1 MDGARTRGHPA
12 ATAAVAGMIRGRAPH
27 AVLFVGPAGVGKTTL
42 ADDLAAGL
50 LCTVEDLVARPC
62 GACRACRLVASG
74 GHPDVHRIG
83 PDGAGRQV
91 VIGGPGAKVRGIRD
105 LIGEL
110 ALLPVEG
117 GARIA
122 IVESAQRM
130 NEDAQTALLKTLE
143 EPSAG
148 VTLILCA
155 DAEEP
160 LLPTIRSRCARI
172 RLGPVGTRVVE
183 AILGDHGVADQPLAA
198 RVARIAAGRPGVAVA
213 WAADPD
219 ALRTREELTRSL
231 LDLVDLGPADR
242 LAGVRAA
249 AGRASRIAAV
259 VDPPT
264 SLSPSPT
271 PKPAART
278 GSRSAT
284 TTDADADPG
293 DSAGDDDVLE
303 TVRTPAT
310 ERRRAADAL
319 IALWMDVARDV
330 ALCQRGLSGNVRDL
344 SLFDETTA
352 AAGRLAVSDVTAFMD
367 RLGRAAVLVRSNV
380 SPELVL
386 DDLAVHWPRP
396 VMAAA

>member
-1 MDGARTRGHPA
+1 
-12 ATAAVAGMIRGRAPH
+12 MIRGRAPH
-27 AVLFVGPAGVGKTTL
+27 AVLFVGPAGIGKTTL

-50 LCTVEDLVARPC
+50 LCTVDDVQARPC

-91 VIGGPGAKVRGIRD
+91 VIGGPGSKVRGIRD

-130 NEDAQTALLKTLE
+130 NEDAQAALLKTLE
-143 EPSAG
+143 EPPAG

-172 RLGPVGTRVVE
+172 RLGPVGPRVVE
-183 AILGDHGVADQPLAA
+183 TILGDHGMADPPLAA
-198 RVARIAAGRPGVAVA
+198 RLARIAAGRPGVALA

-219 ALRTREELTRSL
+219 ALQAREELTRTL
-231 LDLVDLGPADR
+231 LDVLDLGPADR
-242 LAGVRAA
+242 LAAVRSAA
-249 AGRASRIAAV
+249 SRATRIAAV

-264 SLSPSPT
+264 SSLTRLPMSPGSSPKRRT
-271 PKPAART
+271 AAGG
-278 GSRSAT
+278 GSRSAPAPDV
-284 TTDADADPG
+284 DAEAEG
-293 DSAGDDDVLE
+293 EHDDDLLE
-303 TVRTPAT
+303 IARTPAT

-330 ALCQRGLSGNVRDL
+330 ALCQRGLAGNVREL
-344 SLFDETTA
+344 RLLDETTV
-352 AAGRLAVSDVTAFMD
+352 AAGRLAGPDVTAFMD

-386 DDLAVHWPRP
+386 DDLAVHWPSP
-396 VMAAA
+396 ATGAA

>member
-1 MDGARTRGHPA
+1 
-12 ATAAVAGMIRGRAPH
+12 MIRGRAPH
-27 AVLFVGPAGVGKTTL
+27 AVLFVGPAGIGKTTL

-50 LCTVEDLVARPC
+50 LCTVDDVQARPC

-91 VIGGPGAKVRGIRD
+91 VIGGPGSKVRGIRD

-130 NEDAQTALLKTLE
+130 NEDAQAALLKTLE
-143 EPSAG
+143 EPPAG

-172 RLGPVGTRVVE
+172 RLGPVGPRVVE
-183 AILGDHGVADQPLAA
+183 TILGDHGMADPPLAA
-198 RVARIAAGRPGVAVA
+198 RLARIAAGRPGVALA

-219 ALRTREELTRSL
+219 ALQAREELTRTL
-231 LDLVDLGPADR
+231 LDVLDLGPADR
-242 LAGVRAA
+242 LAAVRAA
-249 AGRASRIAAV
+249 ASRATRIAAV

-264 SLSPSPT
+264 RSLTSSGASRKRRT
-271 PKPAART
+271 AAGG
-278 GSRSAT
+278 GSRSAPAPDVDT
-284 TTDADADPG
+284 EAEG
-293 DSAGDDDVLE
+293 EHDDDLLE
-303 TVRTPAT
+303 IARTPAT

-330 ALCQRGLSGNVRDL
+330 ALCQRGLAGNVREL
-344 SLFDETTA
+344 RLLDETTV
-352 AAGRLAVSDVTAFMD
+352 AAGRLCA
-367 RLGRAAVLVRSNV
+367 RG
-380 SPELVL
+380 VL
-386 DDLAVHWPRP
+386 DSTGRLYTHSVSLDVHARLAQRPRP
-396 VMAAA
+396 RARGHWCV

>member
-1 MDGARTRGHPA
+1 
-12 ATAAVAGMIRGRAPH
+12 MIRGRAPH
-27 AVLFVGPAGVGKTTL
+27 AVLFVGPSGVGKTTL

-50 LCTVEDLVARPC
+50 LCTVDDLQARPC
-62 GACRACRLVASG
+62 GACRACRLVTSG

-91 VIGGPGAKVRGIRD
+91 VIGGPGSKVRGIRD

-130 NEDAQTALLKTLE
+130 NEDAQAALLKTLE
-143 EPSAG
+143 EPPAG

-183 AILGDHGVADQPLAA
+183 TILGDHGVADPPLAA
-198 RVARIAAGRPGVAVA
+198 RLARIAAGRPGVALA
-213 WAADPD
+213 WAADPE
-219 ALRTREELTRSL
+219 ALQTREELTRTL
-231 LDLVDLGPADR
+231 LDVLDLGPADR
-242 LAGVRAA
+242 LTAVRAA
-249 AGRASRIAAV
+249 ASRATRIAAV
-259 VDPPT
+259 VDPPPN
-264 SLSPSPT
+264 SSPSPPRKEGARGGNRST
-271 PKPAART
+271 PAPAPDVDT
-278 GSRSAT
+278 EGE
-284 TTDADADPG
+284 G
-293 DSAGDDDVLE
+293 EHDDDLLE
-303 TVRTPAT
+303 IVRTPAT

-330 ALCQRGLSGNVRDL
+330 ALCQRGLAGNVREL
-344 SLFDETTA
+344 RLLDETTV
-352 AAGRLAVSDVTAFMD
+352 AAGRLAVPEVTTFMD

-396 VMAAA
+396 ATGAA